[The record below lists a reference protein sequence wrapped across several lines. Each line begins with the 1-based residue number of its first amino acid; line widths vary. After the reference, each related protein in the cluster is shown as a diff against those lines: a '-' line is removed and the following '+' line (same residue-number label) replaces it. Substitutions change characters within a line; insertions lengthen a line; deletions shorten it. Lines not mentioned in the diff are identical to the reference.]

1 MNGGLSVQIRGL
13 ENIVVVFFFSS
24 RRRHTRSCLVS
35 WARRCVQETGV
46 HGNKNS
52 IKAQARTH
60 KQLHNVLNLMVHFTL
75 MTEQSTQDSSHEI
88 FLIPEGSKYSRKN
101 QYVSY
106 LGGRIKGDEI
116 NFLAQSLEDVN
127 KNSKMMRYAYVF
139 LRLSLFFLVCFV
151 SLSILPNLSFISSV
165 LCEIELALWKFI
177 PFLLSVLCFVLFLSL
192 FMFSSIVEKKNLL
205 QYMKKLNHSSFM
217 ARGLQI
223 SMVSDGVIRISLS
236 LQVFLQ
242 LQREK
247 VQKQTKKPIRVHH
260 DKEKSESS
268 SLASNPVES
277 VQTKLTSTEIQG

>member
-1 MNGGLSVQIRGL
+1 MAVSQYRSEDSRILLLFFFFQAEDGIRDHAQSRGL
-13 ENIVVVFFFSS
+13 
-24 RRRHTRSCLVS
+24 
-35 WARRCVQETGV
+35 
-46 HGNKNS
+46 
-52 IKAQARTH
+52 
-60 KQLHNVLNLMVHFTL
+60 
-75 MTEQSTQDSSHEI
+75 
-88 FLIPEGSKYSRKN
+88 
-101 QYVSY
+101 
-106 LGGRIKGDEI
+106 GDVYKR
-116 NFLAQSLEDVN
+116 Q
-127 KNSKMMRYAYVF
+127 
-139 LRLSLFFLVCFV
+139 
-151 SLSILPNLSFISSV
+151 
-165 LCEIELALWKFI
+165 
-177 PFLLSVLCFVLFLSL
+177 FLLSVLCFVLFLSL